1 MELDFRK
8 KKKVSHEELA
18 DDDSCKKFE
27 EDAQTYYKSLR
38 ARSDK
43 ERALKEIQKKK
54 LSKEEQKKKKERQE
68 YCKQIKAIYREK
80 LNNKV

>member
-54 LSKEEQKKKKERQE
+54 LSKEEQKKKKERE
-68 YCKQIKAIYREK
+68 AYCKEIKEIYRK
-80 LNNKV
+80 KASR